1 VSVNTNPLAF
11 KSELK
16 RLSASA
22 FRLANQYLS
31 RHRADIKV
39 LHYCFRNWGDA
50 INPALVEFVSSQNVQ
65 SVDIDARA
73 LLPLPRD
80 PQADTLYAVV
90 GSIVHHADCQTVIW
104 GAGFQSAGIKPKQP
118 PKGVF
123 AVRGPLT
130 AAELRKQGISCPD
143 VYGDPVLLLP
153 RYYRPEGRKRYRLG
167 IIPHFSDQADG
178 KMAQYL
184 GLDDVKI
191 IDIRGGLW
199 STVNILTECE
209 HIVSTSLHGLI
220 LADAYGI
227 PNAWARLGNE
237 IPGGTFKYND
247 YYRAIGA
254 GDTEPTVSLT
264 ETVDQLCRAALK
276 REVALDLDRLLA
288 ACPFRWADATNR
300 HRQAGGDVSAVQAQ
314 LP

>member
-1 VSVNTNPLAF
+1 MATKQLALG
-11 KSELK
+11 SELK

-22 FRLANQYLS
+22 FRLANQYLT
-31 RHRADIKV
+31 RHKADVKV

-50 INPALVEFVSSQNVQ
+50 INPALVEFIGGESVQ

-80 PQADTLYAVV
+80 PQADTLFAVV
-90 GSIVHHADCQTVIW
+90 GSIVHHADCQTIIW
-104 GAGFQSAGIKPKQP
+104 GAGFQSAGISPKQT
-118 PKGVF
+118 PKGVY

-130 AAELRKQGISCPD
+130 AAELRKQGIDCPD

-167 IIPHFSDQADG
+167 IIPHFSDQADA
-178 KMAQYL
+178 KMARYL
-184 GLDDVKI
+184 ESDEVKV

-199 STVNILTECE
+199 STVNAVCECE

-227 PNAWARLGNE
+227 PNAWAKLGDD
-237 IPGGTFKYND
+237 IPGGTFKFND
-247 YYRAIGA
+247 YYRAIGVT
-254 GDTEPTVSLT
+254 GDTLPTATLT
-264 ETVDQLCRAALK
+264 ETVDELCKKSLK
-276 REVALDLDRLLA
+276 REVALDLDRLLR
-288 ACPFRWADATNR
+288 ACPFRWADAPNR
-300 HRQAGGDVSAVQAQ
+300 HRQPVGDASAVQAQ

>member
-1 VSVNTNPLAF
+1 MATKSLALG
-11 KSELK
+11 SEIK

-22 FRLANQYLS
+22 YRLANQYLT
-31 RHRADIKV
+31 RHKADVKV

-50 INPALVEFVSSQNVQ
+50 INPALVEFISGASVQ

-80 PQADTLYAVV
+80 PQGDTLYAVV
-90 GSIVHHADCQTVIW
+90 GSIVHHADSQTIIW
-104 GAGFQSAGIKPKQP
+104 GAGLQSAGISPKQP

-130 AAELRKQGISCPD
+130 AAELRKQGIDCPE
-143 VYGDPVLLLP
+143 VFGDPVLLLP

-167 IIPHFSDQADG
+167 IIPHFSDQSNG
-178 KMAQYL
+178 KMARYE
-184 GLDDVKI
+184 DTDEVKI

-199 STVNILTECE
+199 STVNAVCECE

-220 LADAYGI
+220 LADAYGV
-227 PNAWARLGNE
+227 PNAWAKLGDD
-237 IPGGTFKYND
+237 IPGGTFKFND

-254 GDTEPTVSLT
+254 GDSLPTVSLT
-264 ETVDQLCRAALK
+264 ETVDQLCRASLK
-276 REVALDLDRLLA
+276 REVALDLDRLLR
-288 ACPFRWADATNR
+288 ACPFRWPDAPNR
-300 HRQAGGDVSAVQAQ
+300 HRQASGDAGLVEAQ

>member
-1 VSVNTNPLAF
+1 VVTKRLALG
-11 KSELK
+11 SELK
-16 RLSASA
+16 RFSVSAV
-22 FRLANQYLS
+22 RLANQYLT
-31 RHRADIKV
+31 RRDGDVKV

-50 INPALVEFVSSQNVQ
+50 INPALVEFIGGGRVQ

-73 LLPLPRD
+73 LLPLPRE

-90 GSIVHHADCQTVIW
+90 GSIVHHADCQTIIW
-104 GAGFQSAGIKPKQP
+104 GAGFQSPGISPKQA
-118 PKGVF
+118 PKGVR

-130 AAELRKQGISCPD
+130 AAELRKQGIDCPD

-178 KMAQYL
+178 KMLRYA
-184 GLDDVKI
+184 GTDEVKV

-199 STVNILTECE
+199 STINLVCECE

-227 PNAWARLGNE
+227 PNAWAKLGDD
-237 IPGGTFKYND
+237 IPGGTFKFND
-247 YYRAIGA
+247 YYRAIGV
-254 GDTEPTVSLT
+254 GDSLPTASLT
-264 ETVDQLCRAALK
+264 ETVDELCRKALK
-276 REVALDLDRLLA
+276 REVALDLDRLLR
-288 ACPFRWADATNR
+288 ACPFRWSEASNR
-300 HRQAGGDVSAVQAQ
+300 HRQALGDAGLVEAQ